1 MQSATATRTV
11 TQSETSVNP
20 SIRYDPTVFRSIPGI
35 IKCTCVVLN
44 LLGFVCIESS
54 RYTNLQSGT
63 FFNTIAMI
71 GFWFTGILLVFYVFH
86 VVERFFRIPWIQ
98 IEMFF
103 CICWSLLYLAASV
116 SVSTVTHSGAYTAA
130 AFFGF
135 CAMVAYGYDSW
146 LKFSAYK
153 NGEIAQGTRKIV
165 QQQTIVTQQTPS
177 AFPA

>member
-1 MQSATATRTV
+1 M
-11 TQSETSVNP
+11 
-20 SIRYDPTVFRSIPGI
+20 
-35 IKCTCVVLN
+35 LN
-44 LLGFVCIESS
+44 LLGFVCVEAS
-54 RYTNLQSGT
+54 RYTNLSSGT

-71 GFWFTGILLVFYVFH
+71 GFWFSGILLAFYVFH

-103 CICWSLLYLAASV
+103 CIAWTALYLIASISVASV
-116 SVSTVTHSGAYTAA
+116 NSGAYTAA

-146 LKFSAYK
+146 VKFNAFR
-153 NGEIAQGTRKIV
+153 NDEIAQGTRKVV
-165 QQQTIVTQQTPS
+165 QSQQTVVTQQTPS